1 MTRQD
6 AEFGNKNMEFEM
18 RELATAIAELFLIF
32 FYFIFLLYL
41 TKFVLY
47 FFVLTVIGAVL
58 RNLLVISE
66 DIFSS
71 SKQ

>member
-1 MTRQD
+1 MCD
-6 AEFGNKNMEFEM
+6 LG
-18 RELATAIAELFLIF
+18 TAISEFILIF
-32 FYFIFLLYL
+32 FQFFFLLYL
-41 TKFVLY
+41 TKFVLC
-47 FFVLTVIGAVL
+47 FFVLTVIVAVL

>member
-1 MTRQD
+1 
-6 AEFGNKNMEFEM
+6 M